1 LEKPTWGYRR
11 VHGEL
16 AGLGHKAGASTV
28 WATRKTQNLD
38 PTPRRPGPTWQQFL
52 TAQAEGIVAC
62 DLFPV
67 DTILLRRLYM
77 FFTVEYATRRVRI
90 PAVTAHPTGQW
101 LAQQAR
107 NMMMGLQSA
116 GLRVRFLLR
125 DRDTRF
131 TPAFDAVFT
140 SQDTDVIKIPV
151 RVPVTNA
158 LCERFVGSVHREL
171 LDPILIVNTAHARR
185 VLRDYQTQ
193 IDSHRPHRFLGQT
206 TPHHALPQVPADP
219 TATVIRHDRLS
230 GLIHEYTQIA

>member
-90 PAVTAHPTGQW
+90 PAVTAH
-101 LAQQAR
+101 
-107 NMMMGLQSA
+107 
-116 GLRVRFLLR
+116 
-125 DRDTRF
+125 
-131 TPAFDAVFT
+131 
-140 SQDTDVIKIPV
+140 
-151 RVPVTNA
+151 
-158 LCERFVGSVHREL
+158 REL
-171 LDPILIVNTAHARR
+171 LNPILIVNAAHARR
-185 VLRDYQTQ
+185 VLRKYQTQ
-193 IDSHRPHRFLGQT
+193 IDSHHPHRFLGQA